1 VIDQSSLKSPG
12 WQRIVAEL
20 TLPANDDRLFLLR
33 LVAVLGQVSGARQAV
48 LHLLGGGDDSPA
60 GPEPRPALVWPFPPD
75 IADAEGR
82 MKLPI
87 EALIDP
93 SKVVPDTLERAAD
106 QAAAA
111 RAAAGSRSA
120 MLYEIEN
127 DDLMY
132 DPTGAR
138 GHVIAV
144 PVQSGMPQEAPN
156 LPLAGVVTLVLDG
169 RSRQALQ
176 TTLALVE
183 LLAGYV
189 FSHAAQ
195 QSLKRARASSATMDL
210 AARLLSAV
218 NQTPNFRGCCF
229 QFVNDLSRYV
239 SADRVAMG
247 WVQGSGSNVSIRR
260 GAGSGRRTVRIVAL
274 SDTENLDRRM
284 AMVQKLE
291 AAMEE
296 CLDQDQTILYP
307 PPPLT
312 GPGSD
317 AVLSAAIT
325 HSHRELAASDA
336 KLRVAS
342 FPLRVGDAQ
351 GDRVVGVLL
360 IESTGDGRIDAS
372 GVELVQAT
380 LDLVAPVLAVRHSDD
395 RIIALRVWDWLLK
408 TGAWAVGPKHTV
420 WKLAGIAVMLATLFA
435 VFYTTPYRFGAPLE
449 LQPRERRTISAPFD
463 GTIARLGEGVEPGG
477 RVDQGQLLLEFDT
490 TDRRLSALEA
500 QAQIV
505 QYDKEADEQLKK
517 GALSES
523 QQAAA
528 KSKQSQAKLWLLEHE
543 IAKAR
548 VTAPIPGV
556 ITAGDLKDK
565 VGAAVKLGDRLFEM
579 ADLTDMV
586 VIARVDDSDIALV
599 YIGQTGEMSPKSDP
613 SLTVPFTV
621 ERIVPLSTAAEGAN
635 AFEVH
640 CKLSQPPSW
649 FRPGMEGHAKFNGP
663 TRSIAWIGT
672 RRILNTLRVWL
683 WW

>member
-1 VIDQSSLKSPG
+1 MIDLTNLKAPG
-12 WQRIVAEL
+12 WQRIVADL
-20 TLPANDDRLFLLR
+20 SSPVPDDRTFLLR
-33 LVAVLGQVSGARQAV
+33 LISALGQVAGARQAV
-48 LHLLGGGDDSPA
+48 LWLTPSTAEGSEA
-60 GPEPRPALVWPFPPD
+60 RAVLVWPP
-75 IADAEGR
+75 
-82 MKLPI
+82 L
-87 EALIDP
+87 
-93 SKVVPDTLERAAD
+93 D
-106 QAAAA
+106 QGAAASLEHGPLEAAHIDESAIPHAAECKTSA
-111 RAAAGSRSA
+111 RTVAGTSQTRVFG
-120 MLYEIEN
+120 LEGQ

-132 DPTGAR
+132 DPGQAAK
-138 GHVIAV
+138 GYLLAV
-144 PVQSGMPQEAPN
+144 PVPGS
-156 LPLAGVVTLVLDG
+156 TLTDANTPVPSMGAITLLLDG
-169 RSRQALQ
+169 RSKAALQ

-183 LLAGYV
+183 VIAGYV
-189 FSHAAQ
+189 FGHWTRQA
-195 QSLKRARASSATMDL
+195 LKRTRSSTAGLDL
-210 AARLLSAV
+210 ATRLIASMNATEGFKGAGL
-218 NQTPNFRGCCF
+218 
-229 QFVNDLSRYV
+229 QFVNDLARNLAV
-239 SADRVAMG
+239 DRVALSWIKG
-247 WVQGSGSNVSIRR
+247 PGNVRAK
-260 GAGSGRRTVRIVAL
+260 GQVGRRFAEMVAM

-284 AMVQKLE
+284 ALVQRLE
-291 AAMEE
+291 AAMDE